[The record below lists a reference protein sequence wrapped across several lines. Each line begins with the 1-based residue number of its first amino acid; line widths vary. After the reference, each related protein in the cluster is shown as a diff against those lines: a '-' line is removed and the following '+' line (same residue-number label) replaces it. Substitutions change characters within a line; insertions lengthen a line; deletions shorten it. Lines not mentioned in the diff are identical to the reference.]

1 MFLPLQKECLRADIL
16 SALRHFF
23 QCSFSIQSLTV
34 LAISHTMDVGR
45 VISDISL
52 LDKVDSAGNI
62 YYEFPDSHLF
72 YSLEY
77 INALV
82 TKHVII
88 SCKQFYDGICEAR
101 RRFIETHN
109 AQHGSTWRVANLAPV
124 MLRAVVKVRKV
135 VKVRSLKILTIRF
148 AFTECTWRKQDLPRP
163 SSFPEQEQQ
172 NIYAS
177 CGFTPHH

>member
-1 MFLPLQKECLRADIL
+1 
-16 SALRHFF
+16 
-23 QCSFSIQSLTV
+23 
-34 LAISHTMDVGR
+34 MDVGR

-109 AQHGSTWRVANLAPV
+109 AQHVHLAICEPGPCHATRRRQGKKD
-124 MLRAVVKVRKV
+124 LQG
-135 VKVRSLKILTIRF
+135 KITKDSNNSFCIHRMHMAKTRPTSSQL
-148 AFTECTWRKQDLPRP
+148 LPRTKTK
-163 SSFPEQEQQ
+163 

-177 CGFTPHH
+177 CGFTLHH

>member
-1 MFLPLQKECLRADIL
+1 MFLPLQKECLRADIWT
-16 SALRHFF
+16 ALRHFF

-52 LDKVDSAGNI
+52 LAKVDSAGNI
-62 YYEFPDSHLF
+62 YYEFPDSQ
-72 YSLEY
+72 
-77 INALV
+77 
-82 TKHVII
+82 HVII

-109 AQHGSTWRVANLAPV
+109 AQHGSTWRFANLAPV

-177 CGFTPHH
+177 CGFTLHH